1 MIQNDIRVEPIFL
14 VRDPFSVG
22 GLISLTT
29 QKKTQTKETKSRSQ
43 FMLPKARGKSYLKLK
58 KLYRIHSTKSK
69 NSNKKYKMFTKGIEA
84 QGFPI
89 DFHPDD
95 CVKLA
100 NHWETDMSEIQP
112 VFLRF
117 S

>member
-69 NSNKKYKMFTKGIEA
+69 NSNKNTKCSRKEL
-84 QGFPI
+84 
-89 DFHPDD
+89 
-95 CVKLA
+95 KRR
-100 NHWETDMSEIQP
+100 
-112 VFLRF
+112 VFR
-117 S
+117 